1 MVFPHLASFRMIYPV
16 LVLSVILSIDIS
28 QSSSMKV
35 PESDPE
41 RSEEGLWTVE
51 WIIPKN
57 YNKLLAPKT
66 LNGEPVTVQISMNI
80 SQLVSIQ
87 EDQQTFT
94 VAAFYSQTWTD
105 KRVMFPQGLESDH
118 LGLDFSWREK
128 LWVPDT
134 YFHNAIGGSGINILA
149 APYNFIL
156 TNDSRISMNLRTVI
170 KLTCDMDL
178 RLFPHDSQVCDIIL
192 VSCKPTLYWSCLP
205 KLLP

>member
-1 MVFPHLASFRMIYPV
+1 MIHPV
-16 LVLSVILSIDIS
+16 LVLSVILSADFS
-28 QSSSMKV
+28 QCNPMKA
-35 PESDPE
+35 PDSDPAE
-41 RSEEGLWTVE
+41 SGDELWTVE

-57 YNKLLAPKT
+57 YNKLLAPKA
-66 LNGEPVTVQISMNI
+66 LDGEPVTVQISMNI

-94 VAAFYSQTWTD
+94 IAAFYSQTWTD
-105 KRVMFPQGLESDH
+105 KRVMFPEGLESDH

-134 YFHNAIGGSGINILA
+134 YFHNAIGGSGISILA

-178 RLFPHDSQVCDIIL
+178 RLFPHDSQVCDVIL
-192 VSCKPTLYWSCLP
+192 VSCKPTLY
-205 KLLP
+205 